1 MWGSILLIYIKWLNH
16 INNLIFYGGIS
27 MQVIVISESLIIRKG
42 IVEILSKENYVDTIK
57 ESHRYTD
64 IYKDEYNLL
73 VIDLNKNNKQYLH
86 DIEKLKK
93 EKNIKVMVLDF
104 YEDRI
109 LFSKCMI
116 IGIDGYILANI
127 DSEDIGYAVK
137 QLSKDKKYYDAELI
151 ESYISKDEN
160 ECMEDLTK
168 REREILVCIA
178 QGKSNIEISKEL
190 FITEHTVK
198 KHTSNIFSKLNLK
211 DRMQAALYAYNNGII
226 GF

>member
-1 MWGSILLIYIKWLNH
+1 MWGSIWNKWLNH

-42 IVEILSKENYVDTIK
+42 IVEILSKENCVDTIK

-64 IYKDEYNLL
+64 IYKDEYDLL

-104 YEDRI
+104 YEDRV
-109 LFSKCMI
+109 LFSKCMK

-211 DRMQAALYAYNNGII
+211 DRIQAALYAYNNGLI

>member
-1 MWGSILLIYIKWLNH
+1 MK
-16 INNLIFYGGIS
+16 
-27 MQVIVISESLIIRKG
+27 VIVISESLIIRKG

-64 IYKDEYNLL
+64 IYKDEYDLL

-93 EKNIKVMVLDF
+93 EKNIKVMDLDF
-104 YEDRI
+104 YEDRV
-109 LFSKCMI
+109 LFSKCMK

-168 REREILVCIA
+168 REREILICIA

-211 DRMQAALYAYNNGII
+211 DRIQAALYAYNNGLI

>member
-1 MWGSILLIYIKWLNH
+1 MWGGIWNKWLSR

-64 IYKDEYNLL
+64 IYKDEYDLL

-104 YEDRI
+104 YEDRV
-109 LFSKCMI
+109 LFSKCMK

-151 ESYISKDEN
+151 ESYISKDKN

-168 REREILVCIA
+168 REREILICIA

-211 DRMQAALYAYNNGII
+211 DRIQAALYAYNNGLI

>member
-1 MWGSILLIYIKWLNH
+1 MWGGIWNKWLSR

-27 MQVIVISESLIIRKG
+27 MKVIVISESLIIRKG

-64 IYKDEYNLL
+64 IYKDEYDLL

-104 YEDRI
+104 YEDRV
-109 LFSKCMI
+109 LFSKCMK

-151 ESYISKDEN
+151 ESYISKDKN

-168 REREILVCIA
+168 REREILICIA
-178 QGKSNIEISKEL
+178 KGKSNIEISKEL
-190 FITEHTVK
+190 YITEHTVK

-211 DRMQAALYAYNNGII
+211 DRIQAALYAYNNGLI

>member
-1 MWGSILLIYIKWLNH
+1 MK
-16 INNLIFYGGIS
+16 
-27 MQVIVISESLIIRKG
+27 VIVISESLIIRKG

-64 IYKDEYNLL
+64 IYNGEYDLL

-104 YEDRI
+104 YEDRV
-109 LFSKCMI
+109 LFSK

-160 ECMEDLTK
+160 ECMGDLTK
-168 REREILVCIA
+168 REREILICIA

-190 FITEHTVK
+190 YITEHTVK

-211 DRMQAALYAYNNGII
+211 DRIQAALYAYNNGLI

>member
-1 MWGSILLIYIKWLNH
+1 
-16 INNLIFYGGIS
+16 
-27 MQVIVISESLIIRKG
+27 
-42 IVEILSKENYVDTIK
+42 
-57 ESHRYTD
+57 
-64 IYKDEYNLL
+64 
-73 VIDLNKNNKQYLH
+73 
-86 DIEKLKK
+86 
-93 EKNIKVMVLDF
+93 MVLDF
-104 YEDRI
+104 YEDRV
-109 LFSKCMI
+109 LFSKCMK

-127 DSEDIGYAVK
+127 ESEDIGYAVK

-151 ESYISKDEN
+151 ESYISKDKN

-168 REREILVCIA
+168 REREILICIA

-190 FITEHTVK
+190 YITEHTVK

>member
-1 MWGSILLIYIKWLNH
+1 
-16 INNLIFYGGIS
+16 

-42 IVEILSKENYVDTIK
+42 IVEILSKESCVDTVK

-64 IYKDEYNLL
+64 IYNGEYDLL

-104 YEDRI
+104 YEDRV
-109 LFSKCMI
+109 LFSKCMKA
-116 IGIDGYILANI
+116 GIDGYILANI

-160 ECMEDLTK
+160 ECMGDLTK
-168 REREILVCIA
+168 REREILICIA

-190 FITEHTVK
+190 YITEHTVK

-211 DRMQAALYAYNNGII
+211 DRIQAALYAYNNGLI

>member
-1 MWGSILLIYIKWLNH
+1 MK
-16 INNLIFYGGIS
+16 
-27 MQVIVISESLIIRKG
+27 VIIISESLIIRKG
-42 IVEILSKENYVDTIK
+42 IVEILSQENYIEDIK
-57 ESHRYTD
+57 ESYRYSD
-64 IYKDEYNLL
+64 VYNEEYDLL
-73 VIDLNKNNKQYLH
+73 VIDLNKNNKQYLQ

-93 EKNIKVMVLDF
+93 EKDIKVMVLDF

-109 LFSKCMI
+109 LFSNCMKA
-116 IGIDGYILANI
+116 GVDGYILANI

-151 ESYISKDEN
+151 ESYMCKSEN

-168 REREILVCIA
+168 REREILICIA

-226 GF
+226 EL

>member
-1 MWGSILLIYIKWLNH
+1 MFRGR
-16 INNLIFYGGIS
+16 INLK
-27 MQVIVISESLIIRKG
+27 VIVVSESLIIRKG
-42 IVEILSKENYVDTIK
+42 VVEILSKENCVGNIK
-57 ESHRYTD
+57 ESHMYTD
-64 IYKDEYNLL
+64 IYNGEYDLL
-73 VIDLNKNNKQYLH
+73 VIDLNKNNKGYLQN
-86 DIEKLKK
+86 IENLKR
-93 EKNIKVMVLDF
+93 EKDIKVMVLDF

-109 LFSKCMI
+109 LFSKCMKS
-116 IGIDGYILANI
+116 GIDGYILANI
-127 DSEDIGYAVK
+127 DSEDIGYAIK
-137 QLSKDKKYYDAELI
+137 QLSKGKKYYDAELI
-151 ESYISKDEN
+151 ESYVSKGEN

-178 QGKSNIEISKEL
+178 EGKSNIEISKEL